1 MDSSGSKKIFSKF
14 MLCKPIIQYW
24 KFRFDN
30 STFVNNR
37 RLKILFTTN
46 KINMSRSVRFTN
58 IPKLI
63 VVKSLLEK
71 KSEIKRNGDVSSIVF
86 FNESLS
92 CSSSTTRN
100 YPNSIHEKSFLSCF
114 PLFSRMEGGEPAT
127 GISGFKHVEF
137 SKFANATVCRSM

>member
-63 VVKSLLEK
+63 VVKSLGEK
-71 KSEIKRNGDVSSIVF
+71 KWNKIKWRHFTNRF

-114 PLFSRMEGGEPAT
+114 PLFSRMGGGEPAT